1 MCTFRNSQLSIPTEH
16 PPKTPIRKRHVFRA
30 NPKAALLPSKL
41 ARLAKRRSWK
51 KRGQRF
57 AAAKMGRSGRVLLQ
71 RKRRFF
77 SPKNEKREDLWRTKI
92 PKRFFLGKTSWNFLR
107 RWRNFAR
114 LRKIIRQFKKQKQGT
129 WHTKNRD
136 MTCLVTFGHVRL
148 DDRIIAY
155 ARIKRLG
162 RQLNTQSE
170 QPSKH
175 YWFLATSSSWHLRQV
190 LARMRSLCNGATS
203 ILP

>member
-1 MCTFRNSQLSIPTEH
+1 MENPHFNGMIWGYHYFWKH
-16 PPKTPIRKRHVFRA
+16 PNGAIGK
-30 NPKAALLPSKL
+30 S
-41 ARLAKRRSWK
+41 
-51 KRGQRF
+51 F
-57 AAAKMGRSGRVLLQ
+57 AAAKTPIFFTDFT
-71 RKRRFF
+71 RRFIA
-77 SPKNEKREDLWRTKI
+77 NESET
-92 PKRFFLGKTSWNFLR
+92 FFFGKTSWNFLR

-114 LRKIIRQFKKQKQGT
+114 LRKMIRQFKIQKQGT

-155 ARIKRLG
+155 VRIKRLG

-175 YWFLATSSSWHLRQV
+175 YWFSATSSSWHLRQV
-190 LARMRSLCNGATS
+190 LAGMRSPCKGATS
-203 ILP
+203 ILL